1 MASRCVRSSRSETSP
16 LSALPSSGIRYRVC
30 NKDSGWSARCDLT
43 LGLRCSF
50 GWAVRAVLDYRFNS
64 GIKAILVEKPENVV
78 TEAVKRRKSVLTAVV
93 SKMLFPLVEWK

>member
-1 MASRCVRSSRSETSP
+1 M
-16 LSALPSSGIRYRVC
+16 
-30 NKDSGWSARCDLT
+30 
-43 LGLRCSF
+43 
-50 GWAVRAVLDYRFNS
+50 DYRFNS